1 MQSFMISFNA
11 IFPVAAMIVI
21 GILLQKFH
29 LVKEETFREMNR
41 FVFQFCIPVTLF
53 LNIADADLS
62 NVENIGMVVFA
73 ISGILI
79 LLVVGYIVLK
89 FIPLENPTKAT
100 LLQDVFR
107 TNVVILGLPIIQS
120 IYGAENLGPTS
131 ILIAWTVPISNFLG
145 VIALQ
150 LYSSQKAN
158 LRGTIISVLKNPLII
173 GALIGAFFKVF
184 NLHIPTSIM
193 STLRMLNSISTP
205 LALIALGGL
214 FQFSSLKK
222 NAKIL
227 AVFSI
232 LKLLILPG
240 ILLIIA
246 ILLGFRGVPLASLA
260 ILFGGPVAVT
270 SFSMAVQ
277 MKADSELAAEI
288 VVVTSLAVLFT
299 FVILLTLLGNYGYL

>member
-145 VIALQ
+145 VI
-150 LYSSQKAN
+150 LYN
-158 LRGTIISVLKNPLII
+158 FIL
-173 GALIGAFFKVF
+173 
-184 NLHIPTSIM
+184 
-193 STLRMLNSISTP
+193 
-205 LALIALGGL
+205 
-214 FQFSSLKK
+214 LKK
-222 NAKIL
+222 RI
-227 AVFSI
+227 
-232 LKLLILPG
+232 
-240 ILLIIA
+240 
-246 ILLGFRGVPLASLA
+246 
-260 ILFGGPVAVT
+260 
-270 SFSMAVQ
+270 
-277 MKADSELAAEI
+277 
-288 VVVTSLAVLFT
+288 
-299 FVILLTLLGNYGYL
+299 